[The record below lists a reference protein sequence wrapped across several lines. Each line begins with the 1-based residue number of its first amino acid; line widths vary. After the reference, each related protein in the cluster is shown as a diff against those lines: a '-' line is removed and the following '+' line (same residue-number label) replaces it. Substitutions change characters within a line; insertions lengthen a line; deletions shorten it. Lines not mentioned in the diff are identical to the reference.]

1 MTADSQ
7 SSKELNTALSEK
19 ECREYRTIFRHTP
32 EVLQIELTDRC
43 NAGCIMC
50 SHYYKKNIGAGD
62 LRDGVLEKIEPLL
75 ENCRLMLLNGYGEPF
90 ISGKYRQC
98 MDLLKRYDVKAFDG
112 EPRKQHHIDPLYR
125 IRTPSVT
132 QKLPE
137 LPVGVSR

>member
-98 MDLLKRYDVKAFDG
+98 MDLLKRYDVNAGSK
-112 EPRKQHHIDPLYR
+112 R
-125 IRTPSVT
+125 IGIAKGRRLAPDDINKYDDEVAT
-132 QKLPE
+132 LF
-137 LPVGVSR
+137 GVEI